1 MLVVMRCGA
10 TDRQIQGVVQAITEL
25 GCEARQLH
33 SAQRT
38 TVNVVGND
46 ERIDSARLAYLD
58 GVQDIARQVAIMM
71 VIGLLV
77 SAVSTEPAAAQ
88 DVTEVLA
95 TAQAKYRQIETLQAE
110 FTQTLVN
117 PMMGN
122 ETTTG
127 TLYLAPPDRFSMRF
141 AEPEGDRIVADGTWL
156 WLHTPSTTPNQVI
169 RQPIP
174 DMGPATPNLFGQFVD
189 RPLDRYSAMYAG
201 RDSVAGYGV
210 EKVRLIPRV
219 EGIPFRSVVISL
231 SADGMLRRVDIVED
245 SGQRR
250 TLVFDSILVNAPIPP
265 EELIF
270 RVPKGTRIVTP

>member
-1 MLVVMRCGA
+1 MTAVGA
-10 TDRQIQGVVQAITEL
+10 STT
-25 GCEARQLH
+25 
-33 SAQRT
+33 RT
-38 TVNVVGND
+38 IHATMIGIIRVIMTRIIRVTMMVVGLFVN
-46 ERIDSARLAYLD
+46 
-58 GVQDIARQVAIMM
+58 
-71 VIGLLV
+71 
-77 SAVSTEPAAAQ
+77 AVSTEPAAAQ

-95 TAQAKYRQIETLQAE
+95 TAQATYRQIETLQAE

-122 ETTTG
+122 DTTTG

-156 WLHTPSTTPNQVI
+156 WLHTPSTTPDQVI

-174 DMGPATPNLFGQFVD
+174 DVGPATPNLFGQFVD
-189 RPLDRYSAMYAG
+189 RPLDRYSATYAG

>member
-1 MLVVMRCGA
+1 M
-10 TDRQIQGVVQAITEL
+10 EL
-25 GCEARQLH
+25 TILGTGKVGLMTAVG
-33 SAQRT
+33 SIMTRT
-38 TVNVVGND
+38 I
-46 ERIDSARLAYLD
+46 R
-58 GVQDIARQVAIMM
+58 AIMM

-77 SAVSTEPAAAQ
+77 NAVSTEPAAAQ

-95 TAQAKYRQIETLQAE
+95 TAEATYRQIETLQAE

-141 AEPEGDRIVADGTWL
+141 AESGGDRIVGDGTWL

-174 DMGPATPNLFGQFVD
+174 DLGPATPNLFGQFVN
-189 RPLDRYSAMYAG
+189 RPLDRYTATYAG
-201 RDSVAGYGV
+201 HDSVAGYRV
-210 EKVRLIPRV
+210 EKVRLIPQV

-245 SGQRR
+245 PGQQR
-250 TLVFDSILVNAPIPP
+250 TLVFDSILVNAPIQP
-265 EELIF
+265 EALIF

>member
-1 MLVVMRCGA
+1 MLVVMRCCA

-46 ERIDSARLAYLD
+46 ERIDSARLASLD

-189 RPLDRYSAMYAG
+189 RQLDRYSATYAG

>member
-1 MLVVMRCGA
+1 MLVVMRYDA
-10 TDRQIQGVVQAITEL
+10 TYRQMQGVVQAITDV
-25 GCEARQLH
+25 GAI
-33 SAQRT
+33 T
-38 TVNVVGND
+38 T
-46 ERIDSARLAYLD
+46 RIIR
-58 GVQDIARQVAIMM
+58 VIMM
-71 VIGLLV
+71 VLGLLV
-77 SAVSTEPAAAQ
+77 NAVSTEPAAAQ
-88 DVTEVLA
+88 DVTELLA
-95 TAQAKYRQIETLQAE
+95 TAEVTYRQIETLQAE
-110 FTQTLVN
+110 FTQTLAN

-127 TLYLAPPDRFSMRF
+127 TLYLAPPGRFSMRF

-174 DMGPATPNLFGQFVD
+174 NMGPATPNLFGQFVD
-189 RPLDRYSAMYAG
+189 RPLDRYAATYAG

-231 SADGMLRRVDIVED
+231 SADGMLRKVDIVED

-250 TLVFDSILVNAPIPP
+250 TLVFDSILVNGPIPP